1 MFNIKK
7 LNLHSKYPSIRF
19 KKNNKM
25 KPLFLLLTYSFL
37 VSSTISAQRSG
48 VPIGSNSNSSENG
61 VSIRLIKRFQH
72 YNANT
77 KNPDDV
83 FDNAINS
90 PKSVN
95 ILNSKNKF
103 YVNSLE
109 GEATAV
115 YDMISYKKIK
125 TIKHSFNERN
135 QYLFKGDENANFTYK
150 TKSNNLNYF
159 NGKPV
164 ESCFSHNGK
173 YLWITYYRK
182 SYDANAI
189 DPSAVCIID
198 TDADSIV
205 RVMTTASLPKM
216 IACAPDSKTIAIS
229 HWGDNTVSLID
240 IHSDNPQQFS
250 YIDNIVIDYKMNL
263 NFSAGV
269 KIDRDNNCGNCLR
282 GTEFTPD
289 NKYILVGKMGS
300 NGIAII
306 DIANRKY
313 LGTVTG
319 MKTNMRHLVI
329 KDGWLYLSSNKYGY
343 VQKTLLND
351 FVNYVASNSK
361 LGTYNKW
368 QSAFVGI
375 GARTISVDPSG
386 KYLFAA
392 INNESKVAI
401 VRTSDMKVIASCNAD
416 SYPVGMDMSEDGQI
430 LIVTAQGKTGGGGNS
445 VMVFKVDYGD

>member
-1 MFNIKK
+1 MKK
-7 LNLHSKYPSIRF
+7 LFFTL
-19 KKNNKM
+19 
-25 KPLFLLLTYSFL
+25 LFPTLTTLS
-37 VSSTISAQRSG
+37 VNAQRSG
-48 VPIGSNSNSSENG
+48 VPIGTSSNSAGSG
-61 VSIRLIKRFQH
+61 ISISLVKRFQH

-77 KNPDDV
+77 KNENDV
-83 FDNAINS
+83 FDVSINS

-109 GEATAV
+109 GEETVV
-115 YDMISYKKIK
+115 YDLTTFKKIK
-125 TIKHSFNERN
+125 IIKHSFNASN
-135 QYLFKGDENANFTYK
+135 QYLFKGDANASFIYK
-150 TKSNNLNYF
+150 TKTGNLNYF

-198 TDADSIV
+198 TDADTIV

-216 IACAPDSKTIAIS
+216 IACSPDSKTIAIS

-240 IHSDNPQQFS
+240 ISSGNPSSFS
-250 YIDNIVIDYKMNL
+250 YLDNIVIDYRMNL
-263 NFSAGV
+263 NFSSNT

-306 DIANRKY
+306 DIEKRKY

-319 MKTNMRHLVI
+319 MKTNMRHLII
-329 KDGWLYLSSNKYGY
+329 KDAWLYLSSNKYGY
-343 VQKTLLND
+343 VQKTLLSD
-351 FVNYVASNSK
+351 FVKYFSTASK
-361 LGTYNKW
+361 MGAYDKW
-368 QSAFVGI
+368 QNAFVGI
-375 GARTISVDPSG
+375 GARTISIDPSG

-392 INNESKVAI
+392 VNNESKVSI
-401 VRTSDMKVIASCNAD
+401 VRTSDMKVLASCNAD
-416 SYPVGMDMSEDGQI
+416 SYPVGMDMSEDGKT

-445 VMVFKVDYGD
+445 VMVFKVTYGE

>member
-1 MFNIKK
+1 MK
-7 LNLHSKYPSIRF
+7 NLF
-19 KKNNKM
+19 FTL
-25 KPLFLLLTYSFL
+25 LFPTLTTLS
-37 VSSTISAQRSG
+37 VNAQRSG
-48 VPIGSNSNSSENG
+48 VPIGTSSNSAGSG
-61 VSIRLIKRFQH
+61 ISISLVKRFQH

-77 KNPDDV
+77 KNENDV
-83 FDNAINS
+83 FDVSINS

-109 GEATAV
+109 GEETAV
-115 YDMISYKKIK
+115 YDLTTFKKIK
-125 TIKHSFNERN
+125 IIKHSFNASN
-135 QYLFKGDENANFTYK
+135 QYLFKGDANASFIYK
-150 TKSNNLNYF
+150 TKTGNLNYF

-198 TDADSIV
+198 TDTDAIV

-216 IACAPDSKTIAIS
+216 IACSPDSKTIAIS

-240 IHSDNPQQFS
+240 VSSGNPSSFS
-250 YIDNIVIDYKMNL
+250 YLDNIVIDYRMNL
-263 NFSAGV
+263 NFSSNT

-306 DIANRKY
+306 DIEKRKY

-319 MKTNMRHLVI
+319 MKTNMRHLII
-329 KDGWLYLSSNKYGY
+329 KDAWLYLSSNKYGY
-343 VQKTLLND
+343 VQKTLLSD
-351 FVNYVASNSK
+351 FVKYFSTASK
-361 LGTYNKW
+361 MGAYDKW
-368 QSAFVGI
+368 QNAFVGI
-375 GARTISVDPSG
+375 GARTISIDPSG

-392 INNESKVAI
+392 VNNESKVSI
-401 VRTSDMKVIASCNAD
+401 VRTSDMKVLASCNAD
-416 SYPVGMDMSEDGQI
+416 SYPVGMDMSEDGKT

-445 VMVFKVDYGD
+445 VMVFKVTYGE

>member
-1 MFNIKK
+1 MKK
-7 LNLHSKYPSIRF
+7 LFFTL
-19 KKNNKM
+19 
-25 KPLFLLLTYSFL
+25 LFPTLTTLS
-37 VSSTISAQRSG
+37 VNAQRSG
-48 VPIGSNSNSSENG
+48 VPIGTSSNSAGSG
-61 VSIRLIKRFQH
+61 ISISLVKRFQH

-77 KNPDDV
+77 KNENDV
-83 FDNAINS
+83 FDVSINS

-109 GEATAV
+109 GEETAV
-115 YDMISYKKIK
+115 YDLTTFKKIK
-125 TIKHSFNERN
+125 IIKHSFNASN
-135 QYLFKGDENANFTYK
+135 QYLFKGDANASFIYK
-150 TKSNNLNYF
+150 TKTGNLNYF

-198 TDADSIV
+198 TDTDAIV

-216 IACAPDSKTIAIS
+216 IACSPDSKTIAIS

-240 IHSDNPQQFS
+240 VSSGNPSSFS
-250 YIDNIVIDYKMNL
+250 YLDNIVIDYRMNL
-263 NFSAGV
+263 NFSSNT

-306 DIANRKY
+306 DIEKRKY

-319 MKTNMRHLVI
+319 MKTNMRHLII
-329 KDGWLYLSSNKYGY
+329 KDAWLYLSSNKYGY
-343 VQKTLLND
+343 VQKTLLSD
-351 FVNYVASNSK
+351 FVKYFSTASK
-361 LGTYNKW
+361 MGAYDKW
-368 QSAFVGI
+368 QNAFVGI
-375 GARTISVDPSG
+375 GARTISIDPSG

-392 INNESKVAI
+392 VNNESKVSI
-401 VRTSDMKVIASCNAD
+401 VRTSDMKVLASCNAD
-416 SYPVGMDMSEDGQI
+416 SYPVGMDMSEDGKI
-430 LIVTAQGKTGGGGNS
+430 LIVTAQGKTSGGGNS
-445 VMVFKVDYGD
+445 VMVFKVNYGK

>member
-1 MFNIKK
+1 MK
-7 LNLHSKYPSIRF
+7 NLF
-19 KKNNKM
+19 FTL
-25 KPLFLLLTYSFL
+25 LFPTLTTLS
-37 VSSTISAQRSG
+37 VNAQRSG
-48 VPIGSNSNSSENG
+48 VPIGTSSNSAGSG
-61 VSIRLIKRFQH
+61 ISISLVKRFQH

-77 KNPDDV
+77 KNENDV
-83 FDNAINS
+83 FDVSINS

-109 GEATAV
+109 GEETAV
-115 YDMISYKKIK
+115 YDLTTFKKIK
-125 TIKHSFNERN
+125 IIKHSFNASN
-135 QYLFKGDENANFTYK
+135 QYLFKGDANASFIYK
-150 TKSNNLNYF
+150 TKTGNLNYF

-198 TDADSIV
+198 TDTDAIV

-216 IACAPDSKTIAIS
+216 IACSPDSKTIAIS

-240 IHSDNPQQFS
+240 ISSGNPSSFS
-250 YIDNIVIDYKMNL
+250 YLDNIVIDYRMNL
-263 NFSAGV
+263 NFSSNT

-306 DIANRKY
+306 DIEKRKY

-319 MKTNMRHLVI
+319 MKTNMRHLII
-329 KDGWLYLSSNKYGY
+329 KDAWLYLSSNKYGY
-343 VQKTLLND
+343 VQKTLLSD
-351 FVNYVASNSK
+351 FVKYFSTASK
-361 LGTYNKW
+361 MGAYDKW
-368 QSAFVGI
+368 QNAFVGI
-375 GARTISVDPSG
+375 GARTISIDPSG

-392 INNESKVAI
+392 VNNESKVSI
-401 VRTSDMKVIASCNAD
+401 VRTSDMKVLASCNAD
-416 SYPVGMDMSEDGQI
+416 SYPVGMDMSEDGKT

-445 VMVFKVDYGD
+445 VMVFKVTYGE

>member
-1 MFNIKK
+1 MKK
-7 LNLHSKYPSIRF
+7 LFFTL
-19 KKNNKM
+19 
-25 KPLFLLLTYSFL
+25 LFPTLTTLS
-37 VSSTISAQRSG
+37 VNAQRSG
-48 VPIGSNSNSSENG
+48 VPIGTSSNSAGSG
-61 VSIRLIKRFQH
+61 ISISLVKRFQH

-77 KNPDDV
+77 KNENDV
-83 FDNAINS
+83 FDVSINS

-109 GEATAV
+109 GEETAV
-115 YDMISYKKIK
+115 YDLTTFKKIK
-125 TIKHSFNERN
+125 IIKHSFNASN
-135 QYLFKGDENANFTYK
+135 QYLFKGDANASFIYK
-150 TKSNNLNYF
+150 TKTGNLNYF

-164 ESCFSHNGK
+164 ESCLSHNGK

-198 TDADSIV
+198 TDADTIV

-216 IACAPDSKTIAIS
+216 IACSPDSKTIAIS

-240 IHSDNPQQFS
+240 ISSGNPSSFS
-250 YIDNIVIDYKMNL
+250 YLDNIVIDYRMNL
-263 NFSAGV
+263 NFSSNT

-306 DIANRKY
+306 DIEKRKY

-319 MKTNMRHLVI
+319 MKTNMRHLII
-329 KDGWLYLSSNKYGY
+329 KDAWLYLSSNKYGY
-343 VQKTLLND
+343 VQKTLLSD
-351 FVNYVASNSK
+351 FVKYFSTASK
-361 LGTYNKW
+361 MGAYDKW
-368 QSAFVGI
+368 QNAFVGI
-375 GARTISVDPSG
+375 GARTISIDPSG

-392 INNESKVAI
+392 VNNESKVSI
-401 VRTSDMKVIASCNAD
+401 VRTSDMKVLASCNAD
-416 SYPVGMDMSEDGQI
+416 SYPVGMDISEDGKT

-445 VMVFKVDYGD
+445 VMVFKVTYGE

>member
-1 MFNIKK
+1 MK
-7 LNLHSKYPSIRF
+7 NLF
-19 KKNNKM
+19 FTL
-25 KPLFLLLTYSFL
+25 LFPTLTTLS
-37 VSSTISAQRSG
+37 VNAQRSG
-48 VPIGSNSNSSENG
+48 VPLGTSSNSAGSG
-61 VSIRLIKRFQH
+61 ISISLVKRFQH

-77 KNPDDV
+77 KNENDV
-83 FDNAINS
+83 FDVSINS

-109 GEATAV
+109 GEETAV
-115 YDMISYKKIK
+115 YDLTTFKKIK
-125 TIKHSFNERN
+125 IIKHSFNASN
-135 QYLFKGDENANFTYK
+135 QYLFKGDANAGFIYK
-150 TKSNNLNYF
+150 TKNGNLNYF

-198 TDADSIV
+198 TDADTIV

-216 IACAPDSKTIAIS
+216 IACSPDSKTIAIS

-240 IHSDNPQQFS
+240 VSSGNPSSFS
-250 YIDNIVIDYKMNL
+250 YLDNIVIDYRMNL
-263 NFSAGV
+263 NFSSNT

-289 NKYILVGKMGS
+289 NKYILVGKMGG

-306 DIANRKY
+306 DIAKRKY

-319 MKTNMRHLVI
+319 MKTNMRHLII
-329 KDGWLYLSSNKYGY
+329 KDAWLYLSSNKYGY
-343 VQKTLLND
+343 VQKTLLSD
-351 FVNYVASNSK
+351 FVKYFSTASK
-361 LGTYNKW
+361 MGAYDKW
-368 QSAFVGI
+368 QNAFVGI
-375 GARTISVDPSG
+375 GARTISIDPSG

-392 INNESKVAI
+392 VNNESKVSI
-401 VRTSDMKVIASCNAD
+401 VRTSDMKVLASCNAD
-416 SYPVGMDMSEDGQI
+416 SYPVGMDMSEDGKT

-445 VMVFKVDYGD
+445 VMVFKVKYEE

>member
-1 MFNIKK
+1 MKK
-7 LNLHSKYPSIRF
+7 LFFTL
-19 KKNNKM
+19 
-25 KPLFLLLTYSFL
+25 LFPTLTTLS
-37 VSSTISAQRSG
+37 VNAQRSG
-48 VPIGSNSNSSENG
+48 VPIGTSSNSAGSG
-61 VSIRLIKRFQH
+61 ISISLVKRFQH

-77 KNPDDV
+77 KNENDV
-83 FDNAINS
+83 FDVSINS

-109 GEATAV
+109 GEETAV
-115 YDMISYKKIK
+115 YDLTTFKKIK
-125 TIKHSFNERN
+125 VIKHSFNASN
-135 QYLFKGDENANFTYK
+135 QSLFKGDANASFIYK
-150 TKSNNLNYF
+150 TKTGNLNYF

-198 TDADSIV
+198 TDADTIV

-216 IACAPDSKTIAIS
+216 IACSPDSKTIAIS

-240 IHSDNPQQFS
+240 VSSGNPSSFS
-250 YIDNIVIDYKMNL
+250 YLDNIVIDYRMNL
-263 NFSAGV
+263 NFSSNT

-306 DIANRKY
+306 DIEKRKY

-319 MKTNMRHLVI
+319 MKTNMRHLII
-329 KDGWLYLSSNKYGY
+329 KDAWLYLSSNKYGY
-343 VQKTLLND
+343 VQKTLLSD
-351 FVNYVASNSK
+351 FVKYFSTASK
-361 LGTYNKW
+361 MGAYDKW
-368 QSAFVGI
+368 QNAFVGI
-375 GARTISVDPSG
+375 GARTISIDPSG

-392 INNESKVAI
+392 VNNESKVSI
-401 VRTSDMKVIASCNAD
+401 VRTSDMKVLASCNAD
-416 SYPVGMDMSEDGQI
+416 SYPVGMDMSEDGKT

-445 VMVFKVDYGD
+445 VMVFKVTYGE

>member
-1 MFNIKK
+1 MKK
-7 LNLHSKYPSIRF
+7 LFFTL
-19 KKNNKM
+19 
-25 KPLFLLLTYSFL
+25 LFPTLTTLS
-37 VSSTISAQRSG
+37 VNAQRSG
-48 VPIGSNSNSSENG
+48 IPIGTSSNSAGSG
-61 VSIRLIKRFQH
+61 ISISLVKRFQH

-77 KNPDDV
+77 KNENDV
-83 FDNAINS
+83 FDVSINS

-109 GEATAV
+109 GEETAV
-115 YDMISYKKIK
+115 YDLTTFKKIK
-125 TIKHSFNERN
+125 IIKHSFNASN
-135 QYLFKGDENANFTYK
+135 QYLFKGDANASFIYK
-150 TKSNNLNYF
+150 TKTGNLNYF

-198 TDADSIV
+198 TDADTIV

-216 IACAPDSKTIAIS
+216 IACSPDSKTIAIS

-240 IHSDNPQQFS
+240 ISSGNPSSFS
-250 YIDNIVIDYKMNL
+250 YLDNIVIDYRMNL
-263 NFSAGV
+263 NFSSNT

-306 DIANRKY
+306 DIEKRKY

-319 MKTNMRHLVI
+319 MKTNMRHLII
-329 KDGWLYLSSNKYGY
+329 KDAWLYLSSNKYGY
-343 VQKTLLND
+343 VQKTLLSD
-351 FVNYVASNSK
+351 FVKYFSTASK
-361 LGTYNKW
+361 MGAYDKW
-368 QSAFVGI
+368 QNAFVGI
-375 GARTISVDPSG
+375 GARTISIDPSG

-392 INNESKVAI
+392 VNNESKVSI
-401 VRTSDMKVIASCNAD
+401 VRTSDMKVLASCNAD
-416 SYPVGMDMSEDGQI
+416 SYPVGMDMSEDGKT

-445 VMVFKVDYGD
+445 VMVFKVTYGE

>member
-1 MFNIKK
+1 MK
-7 LNLHSKYPSIRF
+7 NLF
-19 KKNNKM
+19 FTL
-25 KPLFLLLTYSFL
+25 LFPTLTTLS
-37 VSSTISAQRSG
+37 VNAQRSG
-48 VPIGSNSNSSENG
+48 VPIGTSSNSAGSG
-61 VSIRLIKRFQH
+61 ISISLVKRFQH

-77 KNPDDV
+77 KNENDV
-83 FDNAINS
+83 FDVSINS

-109 GEATAV
+109 GEETAV
-115 YDMISYKKIK
+115 YDLTNFKKIK
-125 TIKHSFNERN
+125 IIKHSFNASN
-135 QYLFKGDENANFTYK
+135 QYLFKGDANAGFIYK
-150 TKSNNLNYF
+150 TKTGNLNYF

-198 TDADSIV
+198 TDADTIV

-216 IACAPDSKTIAIS
+216 IACSPDSKTIAIS

-240 IHSDNPQQFS
+240 VSSGNPSSFS
-250 YIDNIVIDYKMNL
+250 YLDNIVIDYRMNL
-263 NFSAGV
+263 NFSSNT

-289 NKYILVGKMGS
+289 NKYILVGKMGG

-306 DIANRKY
+306 DIAKRKY

-319 MKTNMRHLVI
+319 MKTNMRHLII
-329 KDGWLYLSSNKYGY
+329 KDAWLYLSSNKYGY
-343 VQKTLLND
+343 VQKTLLSD
-351 FVNYVASNSK
+351 FVKYFSTTSK
-361 LGTYNKW
+361 MGAYDKW
-368 QSAFVGI
+368 QNAFVGI
-375 GARTISVDPSG
+375 GARTISIDPSG

-392 INNESKVAI
+392 VNNESKVSI
-401 VRTSDMKVIASCNAD
+401 VRTSDMKVLASCNAD
-416 SYPVGMDMSEDGQI
+416 SYPVGMDMSEDGKT

-445 VMVFKVDYGD
+445 VMVFKVKYGE

>member
-1 MFNIKK
+1 MKK
-7 LNLHSKYPSIRF
+7 LF
-19 KKNNKM
+19 FT
-25 KPLFLLLTYSFL
+25 LFFTALSTLT
-37 VSSTISAQRSG
+37 IHAQRSG
-48 VPIGSNSNSSENG
+48 VPIGTSSNSAGSEI
-61 VSIRLIKRFQH
+61 SISLVKRFQH
-72 YNANT
+72 YNANS
-77 KNPDDV
+77 KNPDDI
-83 FDNAINS
+83 FDVSINS

-109 GEATAV
+109 GEATSV
-115 YDMISYKKIK
+115 YDLTTFKKIK
-125 TIKHSFNERN
+125 IIKHSFNTSN
-135 QYLFKGDENANFTYK
+135 QYLFQGNSNANFTYK
-150 TKSNNLNYF
+150 TKTSNLNYF

-182 SYDANAI
+182 SYDVNAI

-198 TDADSIV
+198 TDADTIV

-216 IACAPDSKTIAIS
+216 IACSPDSKTIAIS

-240 IHSDNPQQFS
+240 ISAGNPKSFS
-250 YIDNIVIDYKMNL
+250 HLDNIVVDYKMNL
-263 NFSAGV
+263 NFSSDT

-289 NKYILVGKMGS
+289 SKYILVGKMGG

-306 DIANRKY
+306 DIAKRKY

-343 VQKTLLND
+343 VQKTLLHD
-351 FVNYVASNSK
+351 FVNHFSTTSK
-361 LGTYNKW
+361 IGVYNKW
-368 QSAFVGI
+368 ENAFVGI
-375 GARTISVDPSG
+375 GARTISIDPSG

-392 INNESKVAI
+392 VNNESKVSI
-401 VRTSDMKVIASCNAD
+401 VRTSDMKVLASCNAD
-416 SYPVGMDMSEDGQI
+416 SYPVGMDMSEDGKT
-430 LIVTAQGKTGGGGNS
+430 LIVTAQGKSNGGGNS
-445 VMVFKVDYGD
+445 VMVFKVNYGR

>member
-1 MFNIKK
+1 MK
-7 LNLHSKYPSIRF
+7 NLF
-19 KKNNKM
+19 FTL
-25 KPLFLLLTYSFL
+25 LFPTLTTLS
-37 VSSTISAQRSG
+37 VNAQRSG
-48 VPIGSNSNSSENG
+48 VPIGTSSNSAGSG
-61 VSIRLIKRFQH
+61 ISISLVKRFQH

-77 KNPDDV
+77 KNENDV
-83 FDNAINS
+83 FDVSINS

-109 GEATAV
+109 GEETAV
-115 YDMISYKKIK
+115 YDLTTFKKIK
-125 TIKHSFNERN
+125 IIKHSFNASN
-135 QYLFKGDENANFTYK
+135 QYLFKGDANASFIYK
-150 TKSNNLNYF
+150 TKTGNLNYF

-198 TDADSIV
+198 TDADTIV

-216 IACAPDSKTIAIS
+216 IACSPDSKTIAIS

-240 IHSDNPQQFS
+240 ISSGNPSSFS
-250 YIDNIVIDYKMNL
+250 YLDNIVIDYRMNL
-263 NFSAGV
+263 NFSSNT

-306 DIANRKY
+306 DIEKRKY

-319 MKTNMRHLVI
+319 MKTNMRHLII
-329 KDGWLYLSSNKYGY
+329 KDAWLYLSSNKYGY
-343 VQKTLLND
+343 VQKTLLSD
-351 FVNYVASNSK
+351 FVKYFSTASK
-361 LGTYNKW
+361 MGAYDKW
-368 QSAFVGI
+368 QNAFVGI
-375 GARTISVDPSG
+375 GARTISIDPSG

-392 INNESKVAI
+392 VNNESKVSI
-401 VRTSDMKVIASCNAD
+401 VRTSDMKVLASCNAD
-416 SYPVGMDMSEDGQI
+416 SYPVGMDMSEDGKT

-445 VMVFKVDYGD
+445 VMVFKVTYGE

>member
-1 MFNIKK
+1 MK
-7 LNLHSKYPSIRF
+7 NLF
-19 KKNNKM
+19 FTL
-25 KPLFLLLTYSFL
+25 LFPTLTTLS
-37 VSSTISAQRSG
+37 VNAQRSG
-48 VPIGSNSNSSENG
+48 VPIGTSSNSAGSG
-61 VSIRLIKRFQH
+61 ISISLVKRFQH

-77 KNPDDV
+77 KNENDV
-83 FDNAINS
+83 FDVSINS

-109 GEATAV
+109 GEETAV
-115 YDMISYKKIK
+115 YDLTTFKKIK
-125 TIKHSFNERN
+125 IIKHSFNASN
-135 QYLFKGDENANFTYK
+135 QYLFKGDANASFIYK
-150 TKSNNLNYF
+150 TKTGNLNYF

-198 TDADSIV
+198 TDADTIV
-205 RVMTTASLPKM
+205 RLMTTASLPKM
-216 IACAPDSKTIAIS
+216 IACSPDSKTIAIS

-240 IHSDNPQQFS
+240 ISSGNPSSFS
-250 YIDNIVIDYKMNL
+250 YLDNIVIDYRMNL
-263 NFSAGV
+263 NFSSNT

-306 DIANRKY
+306 DIEKRKY

-319 MKTNMRHLVI
+319 MKTNMRHLII
-329 KDGWLYLSSNKYGY
+329 KDAWLYLSSNKYGY
-343 VQKTLLND
+343 VQKTLLSD
-351 FVNYVASNSK
+351 FVKYFSTASK
-361 LGTYNKW
+361 MGAYDKW
-368 QSAFVGI
+368 QNAFVGI
-375 GARTISVDPSG
+375 GARTISIDPSG

-392 INNESKVAI
+392 VNNESKVSI
-401 VRTSDMKVIASCNAD
+401 VRTSDMKVLASCNAD
-416 SYPVGMDMSEDGQI
+416 SYPVGMDMSEDGKT

-445 VMVFKVDYGD
+445 VMVFKVTYGE

>member
-1 MFNIKK
+1 MLPTLSVN
-7 LNLHSKYPSIRF
+7 
-19 KKNNKM
+19 
-25 KPLFLLLTYSFL
+25 
-37 VSSTISAQRSG
+37 AQRSG
-48 VPIGSNSNSSENG
+48 VPIGTSSNSAGSG
-61 VSIRLIKRFQH
+61 ISISLIKRFQH

-77 KNPDDV
+77 KNENDV
-83 FDNAINS
+83 FDVSINS

-109 GEATAV
+109 GEETAV
-115 YDMISYKKIK
+115 YDLTTFKKIK
-125 TIKHSFNERN
+125 IIKHSFNASN
-135 QYLFKGDENANFTYK
+135 QYLFKGDANAGFIYK
-150 TKSNNLNYF
+150 TKTSNLNYF

-198 TDADSIV
+198 TDADTIV

-216 IACAPDSKTIAIS
+216 IACSPDSKTIAIS

-240 IHSDNPQQFS
+240 VSSGNPQSFS
-250 YIDNIVIDYKMNL
+250 YLDNIVIDYKMNL
-263 NFSAGV
+263 NFSSNA

-289 NKYILVGKMGS
+289 NKYILVGKMGG

-306 DIANRKY
+306 DIEKRKY

-319 MKTNMRHLVI
+319 MKTNMRHLLI
-329 KDGWLYLSSNKYGY
+329 KDSMLYLSSNKYGY
-343 VQKTLLND
+343 VQKTLLYD
-351 FVNYVASNSK
+351 FVNYFSTTSK
-361 LGTYNKW
+361 MGAYNKW
-368 QSAFVGI
+368 QNAFVGI
-375 GARTISVDPSG
+375 GARTISIDPSG

-392 INNESKVAI
+392 VNNESKVSI
-401 VRTSDMKVIASCNAD
+401 VRTSDMKVLASCNAD
-416 SYPVGMDMSEDGQI
+416 SYPVGMDMSEDGKT

-445 VMVFKVDYGD
+445 VMVFKVKYGE

>member
-1 MFNIKK
+1 MLPTLSVN
-7 LNLHSKYPSIRF
+7 
-19 KKNNKM
+19 
-25 KPLFLLLTYSFL
+25 
-37 VSSTISAQRSG
+37 AQRSG
-48 VPIGSNSNSSENG
+48 VPIGTSSNSAGSG
-61 VSIRLIKRFQH
+61 ISISLIKRFQH

-77 KNPDDV
+77 KNENDV
-83 FDNAINS
+83 FDVSINS

-109 GEATAV
+109 GEETAV
-115 YDMISYKKIK
+115 YDLTTFKKIK
-125 TIKHSFNERN
+125 IIKHSFNASN
-135 QYLFKGDENANFTYK
+135 QYLFKGDANAGFIYK
-150 TKSNNLNYF
+150 TKTSNLNYF

-198 TDADSIV
+198 TDADTIV
-205 RVMTTASLPKM
+205 RVMTSASLPKM
-216 IACAPDSKTIAIS
+216 IACSPDSKTIAIS

-240 IHSDNPQQFS
+240 ISSGNPKSFS

-263 NFSAGV
+263 NFSSNT
-269 KIDRDNNCGNCLR
+269 KIDRDKNCGNCLR

-289 NKYILVGKMGS
+289 SKYILVGKMGGD
-300 NGIAII
+300 GIAII
-306 DIANRKY
+306 DIAKRKY

-319 MKTNMRHLVI
+319 MKTNMRHLII

-343 VQKTLLND
+343 VQKTLLYN
-351 FVNYVASNSK
+351 FVNYFSTTSK
-361 LGTYNKW
+361 LGAYNKW
-368 QSAFVGI
+368 DNAFVGI
-375 GARTISVDPSG
+375 GARTISIDPSG

-392 INNESKVAI
+392 VNNESKVSI
-401 VRTSDMKVIASCNAD
+401 VRTSDMKVLASCNAD
-416 SYPVGMDMSEDGQI
+416 SYPVGMDMSEDGKT
-430 LIVTAQGKTGGGGNS
+430 LIVTAQGKSSGGGNS
-445 VMVFKVDYGD
+445 VMVFKVNYGK

>member
-1 MFNIKK
+1 MK
-7 LNLHSKYPSIRF
+7 NLF
-19 KKNNKM
+19 FTL
-25 KPLFLLLTYSFL
+25 LFPTLTTLS
-37 VSSTISAQRSG
+37 VNAQRSG
-48 VPIGSNSNSSENG
+48 VPIGTSSNSAGSG
-61 VSIRLIKRFQH
+61 ISISLVKRFQH

-77 KNPDDV
+77 KNENDV
-83 FDNAINS
+83 FDVSINS

-109 GEATAV
+109 GEETAV
-115 YDMISYKKIK
+115 YDLTTFKKIK
-125 TIKHSFNERN
+125 IIKHSFNASN
-135 QYLFKGDENANFTYK
+135 QYLFKGDANASFIYK
-150 TKSNNLNYF
+150 TKTGNLNYF

-198 TDADSIV
+198 TDADTIV

-216 IACAPDSKTIAIS
+216 IACSPDSKTIAIS

-240 IHSDNPQQFS
+240 ISSGNPSSFS
-250 YIDNIVIDYKMNL
+250 YLDNIVIDYRMNL
-263 NFSAGV
+263 NFSSNT

-306 DIANRKY
+306 DIEKRKY

-319 MKTNMRHLVI
+319 MKTNMRHLII
-329 KDGWLYLSSNKYGY
+329 KDAWLYLSSNKYGY
-343 VQKTLLND
+343 VQKTLLSD
-351 FVNYVASNSK
+351 FVKYFSTASK
-361 LGTYNKW
+361 MGAYDKW
-368 QSAFVGI
+368 QNAFVGI
-375 GARTISVDPSG
+375 GARTISIDPSG

-392 INNESKVAI
+392 VNNESKVSI
-401 VRTSDMKVIASCNAD
+401 VRTSDMKVLASCNAD
-416 SYPVGMDMSEDGQI
+416 SYPVGMDMSEDGKI
-430 LIVTAQGKTGGGGNS
+430 LIVTAQGKTSGGGNS
-445 VMVFKVDYGD
+445 VMVFKVNYGK

>member
-1 MFNIKK
+1 MK
-7 LNLHSKYPSIRF
+7 NLF
-19 KKNNKM
+19 FTL
-25 KPLFLLLTYSFL
+25 LFPTLTTLS
-37 VSSTISAQRSG
+37 VNAQRSG
-48 VPIGSNSNSSENG
+48 VPIGTSSNSAGSG
-61 VSIRLIKRFQH
+61 ISISLVKRFQH

-77 KNPDDV
+77 KNENDV
-83 FDNAINS
+83 FDVSINS

-109 GEATAV
+109 GEETAV
-115 YDMISYKKIK
+115 YDLTTFKKIK
-125 TIKHSFNERN
+125 IIKHSFNASN
-135 QYLFKGDENANFTYK
+135 QYFFKGDANASFIYK
-150 TKSNNLNYF
+150 TKTGNLNYF

-198 TDADSIV
+198 TDADTIV

-216 IACAPDSKTIAIS
+216 IACSPDSKTIAIS

-240 IHSDNPQQFS
+240 ISSGNPSSFS
-250 YIDNIVIDYKMNL
+250 YLDNIVIDYRMNL
-263 NFSAGV
+263 NFSSNT

-306 DIANRKY
+306 DIEKRKY

-319 MKTNMRHLVI
+319 MKTNMRHLII
-329 KDGWLYLSSNKYGY
+329 KDAWLYLSSNKYGY
-343 VQKTLLND
+343 VQKTLLSD
-351 FVNYVASNSK
+351 FVKYFSTASK
-361 LGTYNKW
+361 MGAYDKW
-368 QSAFVGI
+368 QNAFVGI
-375 GARTISVDPSG
+375 GARTISIDPSG

-392 INNESKVAI
+392 VNNESKVSI
-401 VRTSDMKVIASCNAD
+401 VRTSDMKVLASCNAD
-416 SYPVGMDMSEDGQI
+416 SYPVGMDMSEDGKT

-445 VMVFKVDYGD
+445 VMVFKVTYGE

>member
-1 MFNIKK
+1 MK
-7 LNLHSKYPSIRF
+7 NLF
-19 KKNNKM
+19 FTL
-25 KPLFLLLTYSFL
+25 LFPTLTTLS
-37 VSSTISAQRSG
+37 VNAQRSG
-48 VPIGSNSNSSENG
+48 VPLGTSSNSAGSG
-61 VSIRLIKRFQH
+61 ISISLVKRFQH

-77 KNPDDV
+77 KNENDV
-83 FDNAINS
+83 FDVSINS

-109 GEATAV
+109 GEETAV
-115 YDMISYKKIK
+115 YDLTTFKKIK
-125 TIKHSFNERN
+125 IIKHSFNASN
-135 QYLFKGDENANFTYK
+135 QYLFKGDANAGFIYK
-150 TKSNNLNYF
+150 TKTGNLNYF

-205 RVMTTASLPKM
+205 SVMTTASLPKM
-216 IACAPDSKTIAIS
+216 IACSPDSKTIAIS

-240 IHSDNPQQFS
+240 ISSGNPQTFT
-250 YIDNIVIDYKMNL
+250 YLDNIVIDYKMNL
-263 NFSAGV
+263 NFSADT

-289 NKYILVGKMGS
+289 NKYILVGKMGG

-306 DIANRKY
+306 DIAKRKY

-329 KDGWLYLSSNKYGY
+329 KDEWLYLSSNKYGY

-351 FVNYVASNSK
+351 FVNYFSNASK
-361 LGTYNKW
+361 IGTYNKW

-375 GARTISVDPSG
+375 GARTISIDPSG

-392 INNESKVAI
+392 VNNESKVAI
-401 VRTSDMKVIASCNAD
+401 VRTSDMKVLASCNAD
-416 SYPVGMDMSEDGQI
+416 SYPVGMDISEDGKT

-445 VMVFKVDYGD
+445 VMVFKVNYGE

>member
-1 MFNIKK
+1 MKK
-7 LNLHSKYPSIRF
+7 LFFI
-19 KKNNKM
+19 
-25 KPLFLLLTYSFL
+25 LLLPTLS
-37 VSSTISAQRSG
+37 VNAQRSG
-48 VPIGSNSNSSENG
+48 VPIGTSSNSAGSG
-61 VSIRLIKRFQH
+61 ISISLIKRFQH

-77 KNPDDV
+77 KNENDV
-83 FDNAINS
+83 FDVSINS

-109 GEATAV
+109 GEETAV
-115 YDMISYKKIK
+115 YDLTTFKKIK
-125 TIKHSFNERN
+125 IIKHSFNASN
-135 QYLFKGDENANFTYK
+135 QYLFKGDANAGFIYK
-150 TKSNNLNYF
+150 TKTSNLNYF

-198 TDADSIV
+198 TDADTIV

-216 IACAPDSKTIAIS
+216 IACSPDSKTIAIS

-240 IHSDNPQQFS
+240 VSSGNPQSFS
-250 YIDNIVIDYKMNL
+250 YLDNIVIDYKMNL
-263 NFSAGV
+263 NFSSNA

-289 NKYILVGKMGS
+289 NKYILVGKMGG

-306 DIANRKY
+306 DIAKRKY

-319 MKTNMRHLVI
+319 MKTNMRHLLI
-329 KDGWLYLSSNKYGY
+329 KDSMLYLSSNKYGY
-343 VQKTLLND
+343 VQKTLLYD
-351 FVNYVASNSK
+351 FVNYFSTTSK
-361 LGTYNKW
+361 MGAYNKW
-368 QSAFVGI
+368 QNAFVGI
-375 GARTISVDPSG
+375 GARTISIDPSG

-392 INNESKVAI
+392 VNNESKVSI
-401 VRTSDMKVIASCNAD
+401 VRTSDMKVLASCNAD
-416 SYPVGMDMSEDGQI
+416 SYPVGMDMSEDGKT

-445 VMVFKVDYGD
+445 VMVFKVKYGE

>member
-1 MFNIKK
+1 MKK
-7 LNLHSKYPSIRF
+7 LFFI
-19 KKNNKM
+19 
-25 KPLFLLLTYSFL
+25 LLLPTLS
-37 VSSTISAQRSG
+37 VNAQRSG
-48 VPIGSNSNSSENG
+48 VPIGTSSNSAGSG
-61 VSIRLIKRFQH
+61 ISISLIKRFQH

-77 KNPDDV
+77 KNENDV
-83 FDNAINS
+83 FDVSINS

-109 GEATAV
+109 GEETAV
-115 YDMISYKKIK
+115 YDLTTFKKIK
-125 TIKHSFNERN
+125 IIKHSFNASN
-135 QYLFKGDENANFTYK
+135 QYLFKGDANAGFIYK
-150 TKSNNLNYF
+150 TKTSNLNYF

-198 TDADSIV
+198 TDADTIV

-216 IACAPDSKTIAIS
+216 IACSPDSKTIAIS

-240 IHSDNPQQFS
+240 ISSGNPSSFS
-250 YIDNIVIDYKMNL
+250 YLDNIVIDYRMNL
-263 NFSAGV
+263 NFSSNT

-289 NKYILVGKMGS
+289 NKYILVGKMGG

-306 DIANRKY
+306 DIEKRKF

-319 MKTNMRHLVI
+319 MKTNMRHLLI
-329 KDGWLYLSSNKYGY
+329 KDSMLYLSSNKYGY
-343 VQKTLLND
+343 VQKTLLYD
-351 FVNYVASNSK
+351 FVNYFSTTSK
-361 LGTYNKW
+361 MGAYNKW
-368 QSAFVGI
+368 QNAFVGI
-375 GARTISVDPSG
+375 GARTISIDPSG

-392 INNESKVAI
+392 VNNESKVSI
-401 VRTSDMKVIASCNAD
+401 VRTSDMKVLASCNAD
-416 SYPVGMDMSEDGQI
+416 SYPVGMDMSEDGKT

-445 VMVFKVDYGD
+445 VMVFKVKYGE

>member
-1 MFNIKK
+1 MK
-7 LNLHSKYPSIRF
+7 NLF
-19 KKNNKM
+19 FTL
-25 KPLFLLLTYSFL
+25 LFPTLTTLS
-37 VSSTISAQRSG
+37 VIAQRSG
-48 VPIGSNSNSSENG
+48 VPIGTSSNSAGSG
-61 VSIRLIKRFQH
+61 ISISLVKRFQH

-77 KNPDDV
+77 KNENDV
-83 FDNAINS
+83 FDVSINS

-109 GEATAV
+109 GEETAV
-115 YDMISYKKIK
+115 YDLTTFKKIK
-125 TIKHSFNERN
+125 IIKHSFNASN
-135 QYLFKGDENANFTYK
+135 QYLFKGDANASFIYK
-150 TKSNNLNYF
+150 TKTGNLNYF

-198 TDADSIV
+198 TDADTIV

-216 IACAPDSKTIAIS
+216 IACSPDSKTIAIS

-240 IHSDNPQQFS
+240 ISSGNPSSFS
-250 YIDNIVIDYKMNL
+250 YLDNIVIDYRMNL
-263 NFSAGV
+263 NFSSNT

-306 DIANRKY
+306 DIEKRKY

-319 MKTNMRHLVI
+319 MKTNMRHLII
-329 KDGWLYLSSNKYGY
+329 KDAWLYLSSNKYGY
-343 VQKTLLND
+343 VQKTLLSD
-351 FVNYVASNSK
+351 FVKYFSTASK
-361 LGTYNKW
+361 MGAYDKW
-368 QSAFVGI
+368 QNAFVGI
-375 GARTISVDPSG
+375 GARTISIDPSG

-392 INNESKVAI
+392 VNNESKVSI
-401 VRTSDMKVIASCNAD
+401 VRTSDMKVLASCNAD
-416 SYPVGMDMSEDGQI
+416 SYPVGMDMSEDGKT

-445 VMVFKVDYGD
+445 VMVFKVTYGE

>member
-1 MFNIKK
+1 MKK
-7 LNLHSKYPSIRF
+7 LFFTLLFSALTNLTV
-19 KKNNKM
+19 N
-25 KPLFLLLTYSFL
+25 
-37 VSSTISAQRSG
+37 AQRSG
-48 VPIGSNSNSSENG
+48 VPIGTSSNSVSSG
-61 VSIRLIKRFQH
+61 ISISLVKRFQR

-77 KNPDDV
+77 KNENDV
-83 FDNAINS
+83 FDVSINS

-95 ILNSKNKF
+95 ILNSKKKF
-103 YVNSLE
+103 YVNFLE
-109 GEATAV
+109 GEETAV
-115 YDMISYKKIK
+115 YDLNTFKKIK
-125 TIKHSFNERN
+125 IIKHSFNASN
-135 QYLFKGDENANFTYK
+135 QYLFKGDANAGFIYK
-150 TKSNNLNYF
+150 TKTGNLNYF

-189 DPSAVCIID
+189 EPSAVCIID
-198 TDADSIV
+198 TDSDKIV

-216 IACAPDSKTIAIS
+216 IACSPDSKTIAIS

-240 IHSDNPQQFS
+240 ISSNNPSFFS

-263 NFSAGV
+263 NFSSNT

-289 NKYILVGKMGS
+289 NKYVLVGKMGG

-306 DIANRKY
+306 DIEKRKY
-313 LGTVTG
+313 LRTVTG
-319 MKTNMRHLVI
+319 MKTNMRHLMI
-329 KDGWLYLSSNKYGY
+329 KDSMLYLSSNKYGY

-351 FVNYVASNSK
+351 FVKYFSTTSK
-361 LGTYNKW
+361 MGAYNKW
-368 QSAFVGI
+368 ENAFVGI
-375 GARTISVDPSG
+375 GARTISIDPTG

-392 INNESKVAI
+392 VNNESKVSI
-401 VRTSDMKVIASCNAD
+401 VRTSDMKVLASCNAD
-416 SYPVGMDMSEDGQI
+416 SYPVGMDISEDGKT

-445 VMVFKVDYGD
+445 VMIFKVKYGQ

>member
-1 MFNIKK
+1 MK
-7 LNLHSKYPSIRF
+7 NLF
-19 KKNNKM
+19 FTL
-25 KPLFLLLTYSFL
+25 LFPTLTTLS
-37 VSSTISAQRSG
+37 VNAQRSG
-48 VPIGSNSNSSENG
+48 VPIGTSSNSAGSG
-61 VSIRLIKRFQH
+61 ISISLVKRFQH

-77 KNPDDV
+77 KNENDV
-83 FDNAINS
+83 FDVSINS

-109 GEATAV
+109 GEETAV
-115 YDMISYKKIK
+115 YDLTTFKKIK
-125 TIKHSFNERN
+125 IIKHSFNASN
-135 QYLFKGDENANFTYK
+135 QYLFKGDANAGFIYK
-150 TKSNNLNYF
+150 TKTGNLNYF

-198 TDADSIV
+198 TDADTIV

-216 IACAPDSKTIAIS
+216 IACSPDSKTIAIS

-240 IHSDNPQQFS
+240 ISSGNPSSFS
-250 YIDNIVIDYKMNL
+250 YLDNIVIDYRMNL
-263 NFSAGV
+263 NFSSNT

-306 DIANRKY
+306 DIEKRKY

-319 MKTNMRHLVI
+319 MKTNMRHLII
-329 KDGWLYLSSNKYGY
+329 KDAWLYLSSNKYGY
-343 VQKTLLND
+343 VQKTLLSD
-351 FVNYVASNSK
+351 FVKYFSTASK
-361 LGTYNKW
+361 MGAYDKW
-368 QSAFVGI
+368 QNAFVGI
-375 GARTISVDPSG
+375 GARTISIDPSG

-392 INNESKVAI
+392 VNNESKVSI
-401 VRTSDMKVIASCNAD
+401 VRTSDMKVLASCNAD
-416 SYPVGMDMSEDGQI
+416 SYPVGMDMSEDGKT

-445 VMVFKVDYGD
+445 VMVFKVTYGE

>member
-1 MFNIKK
+1 MLPTLSVN
-7 LNLHSKYPSIRF
+7 
-19 KKNNKM
+19 
-25 KPLFLLLTYSFL
+25 
-37 VSSTISAQRSG
+37 AQRSG
-48 VPIGSNSNSSENG
+48 VPIGTSSNSAGSG
-61 VSIRLIKRFQH
+61 ISISLIKRFQH

-77 KNPDDV
+77 KNENDV
-83 FDNAINS
+83 FDVSINS

-109 GEATAV
+109 GEETAV
-115 YDMISYKKIK
+115 YDLTTFKKIK
-125 TIKHSFNERN
+125 IIKHSFNASN
-135 QYLFKGDENANFTYK
+135 QYLFKGDANAGFIYK
-150 TKSNNLNYF
+150 TKTSNLNYF

-198 TDADSIV
+198 TDADTIV

-216 IACAPDSKTIAIS
+216 IACSPDSKTIAIS

-240 IHSDNPQQFS
+240 VSSGNPQSFS
-250 YIDNIVIDYKMNL
+250 YLDNIVIDYKMNL
-263 NFSAGV
+263 NFSSNA

-289 NKYILVGKMGS
+289 TKYILVGKMGG

-306 DIANRKY
+306 DIEKRKY

-319 MKTNMRHLVI
+319 MKTNMRHLLI
-329 KDGWLYLSSNKYGY
+329 KDSMLYLSSNKYGY
-343 VQKTLLND
+343 VQKTLLYD
-351 FVNYVASNSK
+351 FVNYFSTTSK
-361 LGTYNKW
+361 MGAYNKW
-368 QSAFVGI
+368 QNAFVGI
-375 GARTISVDPSG
+375 GARTISIDPSG

-392 INNESKVAI
+392 VNNESKVSI
-401 VRTSDMKVIASCNAD
+401 VRTSDMKVLASCNAD
-416 SYPVGMDMSEDGQI
+416 SYPVGMDMSEDGKT

-445 VMVFKVDYGD
+445 VMVFKVKYGE

>member
-1 MFNIKK
+1 MK
-7 LNLHSKYPSIRF
+7 NLF
-19 KKNNKM
+19 FTL
-25 KPLFLLLTYSFL
+25 LFPTLTTLS
-37 VSSTISAQRSG
+37 VNAQRSG
-48 VPIGSNSNSSENG
+48 VPIGTSSNSAGSG
-61 VSIRLIKRFQH
+61 ISISLIKRFQH

-77 KNPDDV
+77 KNENDV
-83 FDNAINS
+83 FDVSINS

-109 GEATAV
+109 GEETAV
-115 YDMISYKKIK
+115 YDLTTFKKIK
-125 TIKHSFNERN
+125 IIKHSFNASN
-135 QYLFKGDENANFTYK
+135 QYLFKGDANAGFIYK
-150 TKSNNLNYF
+150 TKTSNLNYF

-198 TDADSIV
+198 TDADTIV

-216 IACAPDSKTIAIS
+216 IACSPDSKTIAIS

-240 IHSDNPQQFS
+240 VSSGNPQSFS
-250 YIDNIVIDYKMNL
+250 YLDNIVIDYKMNL
-263 NFSAGV
+263 NFSSNA

-289 NKYILVGKMGS
+289 NKYILVGKMGG

-306 DIANRKY
+306 DIEKRKY

-319 MKTNMRHLVI
+319 MKTNMRHLLI
-329 KDGWLYLSSNKYGY
+329 KDSMLYLSSNKYGY
-343 VQKTLLND
+343 VQKTLLYD
-351 FVNYVASNSK
+351 FVNYFSTTSK
-361 LGTYNKW
+361 MGAYNKW
-368 QSAFVGI
+368 QNAFVGI
-375 GARTISVDPSG
+375 GARTISIDPSG

-392 INNESKVAI
+392 VNNESKVSI
-401 VRTSDMKVIASCNAD
+401 VRTSDMKVLASCNAD
-416 SYPVGMDMSEDGQI
+416 SYPVGMDMSEDGKT

-445 VMVFKVDYGD
+445 VMVFKVNYGE

>member
-1 MFNIKK
+1 MLPTLSVN
-7 LNLHSKYPSIRF
+7 
-19 KKNNKM
+19 
-25 KPLFLLLTYSFL
+25 
-37 VSSTISAQRSG
+37 AQRSG
-48 VPIGSNSNSSENG
+48 VPIGTSSNSAGSG
-61 VSIRLIKRFQH
+61 ISISLIKRFQH

-77 KNPDDV
+77 KNENDV
-83 FDNAINS
+83 FDVSINS

-109 GEATAV
+109 GEETAV
-115 YDMISYKKIK
+115 YDLTTFKKIK
-125 TIKHSFNERN
+125 IIKHSFNASN
-135 QYLFKGDENANFTYK
+135 QYLFKGDANAGFIYK
-150 TKSNNLNYF
+150 TKTSNLNYF

-198 TDADSIV
+198 TDADTIV

-216 IACAPDSKTIAIS
+216 IACSPDSKTIAIS

-240 IHSDNPQQFS
+240 VSSGNPQSFS
-250 YIDNIVIDYKMNL
+250 YLDNIVIDYKMNL
-263 NFSAGV
+263 NFSSNA

-289 NKYILVGKMGS
+289 NKYILVGKMGG

-306 DIANRKY
+306 DIAKRKY

-319 MKTNMRHLVI
+319 MKTNMRHLLI
-329 KDGWLYLSSNKYGY
+329 KDSMLYLSSNKYGY
-343 VQKTLLND
+343 VQKTLLYD
-351 FVNYVASNSK
+351 FVNYFSTTSK
-361 LGTYNKW
+361 MGAYNKW
-368 QSAFVGI
+368 QNAFVGI
-375 GARTISVDPSG
+375 GARTISIDPSG

-392 INNESKVAI
+392 VNNESKVSI
-401 VRTSDMKVIASCNAD
+401 VRTSDMKVLASCNAD
-416 SYPVGMDMSEDGQI
+416 SYPVGMDMSEDGKT

-445 VMVFKVDYGD
+445 VMVFKVKYGE

>member
-1 MFNIKK
+1 MKK
-7 LNLHSKYPSIRF
+7 LFFI
-19 KKNNKM
+19 
-25 KPLFLLLTYSFL
+25 LLLPTLS
-37 VSSTISAQRSG
+37 VNAQRSG
-48 VPIGSNSNSSENG
+48 VPIGTSSNSAGSG
-61 VSIRLIKRFQH
+61 ISISLIKRFQH

-77 KNPDDV
+77 KNENDV
-83 FDNAINS
+83 FDVSINS

-109 GEATAV
+109 GEETAV
-115 YDMISYKKIK
+115 YDLTTFKKIK
-125 TIKHSFNERN
+125 IIKHSFNASN
-135 QYLFKGDENANFTYK
+135 QYLFKGDANAGFIYK
-150 TKSNNLNYF
+150 TKTSNLNYF

-198 TDADSIV
+198 TDADTIV

-216 IACAPDSKTIAIS
+216 IACSPDSKTIAIS

-240 IHSDNPQQFS
+240 VSSGNPQSFS
-250 YIDNIVIDYKMNL
+250 YLDNIVIDYKMNL
-263 NFSAGV
+263 NFSSNA

-289 NKYILVGKMGS
+289 NKYILVGKMGG

-306 DIANRKY
+306 DIEKRKY

-329 KDGWLYLSSNKYGY
+329 KDSMLYLSSNKYGY
-343 VQKTLLND
+343 VQKTLLYD
-351 FVNYVASNSK
+351 FVNYFSTTSK
-361 LGTYNKW
+361 MGAYNKW
-368 QSAFVGI
+368 QNAFVGI
-375 GARTISVDPSG
+375 GARTISIDPSG

-392 INNESKVAI
+392 VNNESKVSI
-401 VRTSDMKVIASCNAD
+401 VRTSDMKVLASCNAD
-416 SYPVGMDMSEDGQI
+416 SYPVGMDMSEDGKT

-445 VMVFKVDYGD
+445 VMVFKVKYGE

>member
-1 MFNIKK
+1 MK
-7 LNLHSKYPSIRF
+7 NLF
-19 KKNNKM
+19 FTL
-25 KPLFLLLTYSFL
+25 LFPTLTTLS
-37 VSSTISAQRSG
+37 VNAQRSG
-48 VPIGSNSNSSENG
+48 VPIGTSSNSAGSG
-61 VSIRLIKRFQH
+61 ISISLVKRFQH

-77 KNPDDV
+77 KNENDV
-83 FDNAINS
+83 FDVSINS

-109 GEATAV
+109 GEETAV
-115 YDMISYKKIK
+115 YDLTTFKKIK
-125 TIKHSFNERN
+125 IIKHSFNASN
-135 QYLFKGDENANFTYK
+135 QSLFKGDANAGFIYK
-150 TKSNNLNYF
+150 TKTGNLNYF

-198 TDADSIV
+198 TDADTIV

-216 IACAPDSKTIAIS
+216 IACSPDSKTIAIS

-240 IHSDNPQQFS
+240 ISSGNPSSFS
-250 YIDNIVIDYKMNL
+250 YLDNIVIDYRMNL
-263 NFSAGV
+263 NFSSNT

-289 NKYILVGKMGS
+289 NKYILVGKMGG

-306 DIANRKY
+306 DIEKRKY

-319 MKTNMRHLVI
+319 MKTNMRHLLI
-329 KDGWLYLSSNKYGY
+329 KDSMLYLSSNKYGY
-343 VQKTLLND
+343 VQKTLLYD
-351 FVNYVASNSK
+351 FVNYFSTTSK
-361 LGTYNKW
+361 MGAYNKW
-368 QSAFVGI
+368 QNAFVGI
-375 GARTISVDPSG
+375 GARTISIDPSG

-392 INNESKVAI
+392 VNNESKVSI
-401 VRTSDMKVIASCNAD
+401 VRTSDMKVLASCNAD
-416 SYPVGMDMSEDGQI
+416 SYPVGMDMSEDGKT

-445 VMVFKVDYGD
+445 VMVFKVKYGE

>member
-1 MFNIKK
+1 MK
-7 LNLHSKYPSIRF
+7 NLF
-19 KKNNKM
+19 FTL
-25 KPLFLLLTYSFL
+25 LFPTL
-37 VSSTISAQRSG
+37 STLSVNAQRSG
-48 VPIGSNSNSSENG
+48 VPIGTSSNSAGSG
-61 VSIRLIKRFQH
+61 ISISLVKRFQH

-77 KNPDDV
+77 KNENDV
-83 FDNAINS
+83 FDVSINS

-109 GEATAV
+109 GEETAV
-115 YDMISYKKIK
+115 YDLTTFKKIK
-125 TIKHSFNERN
+125 IIKHSFNASN
-135 QYLFKGDENANFTYK
+135 QYLFKGDANASFIYK
-150 TKSNNLNYF
+150 TKTGNLNYF

-198 TDADSIV
+198 TDADTIV

-216 IACAPDSKTIAIS
+216 IACSPDSKTIAIS

-240 IHSDNPQQFS
+240 ISSGNPSSFS
-250 YIDNIVIDYKMNL
+250 YLDNIVIDYRMNL
-263 NFSAGV
+263 NFSSNT

-306 DIANRKY
+306 DIEKRKY

-319 MKTNMRHLVI
+319 MKTNMRHLII
-329 KDGWLYLSSNKYGY
+329 KDAWLYLSSNKYGY
-343 VQKTLLND
+343 VQKTLLSD
-351 FVNYVASNSK
+351 FVKYFSTASK
-361 LGTYNKW
+361 MGAYDKW
-368 QSAFVGI
+368 QNAFVGI
-375 GARTISVDPSG
+375 GARTISIDPSG

-392 INNESKVAI
+392 VNNESKVSI
-401 VRTSDMKVIASCNAD
+401 VRTSDMKVLASCNAD
-416 SYPVGMDMSEDGQI
+416 SYPVGMDMSEDGKT

-445 VMVFKVDYGD
+445 VMVFKVTYGE

>member
-1 MFNIKK
+1 MK
-7 LNLHSKYPSIRF
+7 NLF
-19 KKNNKM
+19 FTL
-25 KPLFLLLTYSFL
+25 LFPTLTTLS
-37 VSSTISAQRSG
+37 VNAQRSG
-48 VPIGSNSNSSENG
+48 VPIGTSSNSAGSG
-61 VSIRLIKRFQH
+61 ISISLVKRFQH

-77 KNPDDV
+77 KNENDLFDV
-83 FDNAINS
+83 SINS

-109 GEATAV
+109 GEETAV
-115 YDMISYKKIK
+115 YDLTTFKKIK
-125 TIKHSFNERN
+125 IIKHSFNASN
-135 QYLFKGDENANFTYK
+135 QSLFKGDANAGFIYK
-150 TKSNNLNYF
+150 TKTGNLNYF

-198 TDADSIV
+198 TDADTIV

-216 IACAPDSKTIAIS
+216 IACSPDSKTIAIS

-240 IHSDNPQQFS
+240 ISSGNPSSFS
-250 YIDNIVIDYKMNL
+250 YLDNIVIDYRMNL
-263 NFSAGV
+263 NFSSNT

-289 NKYILVGKMGS
+289 NKYILVGKMGG

-319 MKTNMRHLVI
+319 MKTNMRHLII
-329 KDGWLYLSSNKYGY
+329 KDAWLYLSSNKYGY
-343 VQKTLLND
+343 VQKTLLSD
-351 FVNYVASNSK
+351 FVKYFSTASK
-361 LGTYNKW
+361 MGAYDKW
-368 QSAFVGI
+368 QNAFVGI
-375 GARTISVDPSG
+375 GARTISIDPSG

-392 INNESKVAI
+392 VNNESKVSI
-401 VRTSDMKVIASCNAD
+401 VRTSDMKLLASCNAD
-416 SYPVGMDMSEDGQI
+416 SYPVGMDMSEDGKT

-445 VMVFKVDYGD
+445 VMVFKVKYGE

>member
-1 MFNIKK
+1 MK
-7 LNLHSKYPSIRF
+7 NLF
-19 KKNNKM
+19 FTL
-25 KPLFLLLTYSFL
+25 LFPTLTTLS
-37 VSSTISAQRSG
+37 VNAQRSG
-48 VPIGSNSNSSENG
+48 VPIGTSSNSAGSG
-61 VSIRLIKRFQH
+61 ISISLVKRFQH

-77 KNPDDV
+77 KNENDV
-83 FDNAINS
+83 FDVSINS

-109 GEATAV
+109 GEETAV
-115 YDMISYKKIK
+115 YDLTTFKKIK
-125 TIKHSFNERN
+125 IIKHSFNASN
-135 QYLFKGDENANFTYK
+135 QYLFKGDANASFIYK
-150 TKSNNLNYF
+150 TKTGNLNYF

-198 TDADSIV
+198 TDADTIV

-216 IACAPDSKTIAIS
+216 IACSPDSKTIAIS

-240 IHSDNPQQFS
+240 ISSGNPSSFS
-250 YIDNIVIDYKMNL
+250 YLDNIVIDYRMNL
-263 NFSAGV
+263 NFSSNT

-306 DIANRKY
+306 DIEKRKY

-319 MKTNMRHLVI
+319 MKTNMRHLII
-329 KDGWLYLSSNKYGY
+329 KDAW
-343 VQKTLLND
+343 
-351 FVNYVASNSK
+351 
-361 LGTYNKW
+361 
-368 QSAFVGI
+368 
-375 GARTISVDPSG
+375 
-386 KYLFAA
+386 
-392 INNESKVAI
+392 
-401 VRTSDMKVIASCNAD
+401 
-416 SYPVGMDMSEDGQI
+416 
-430 LIVTAQGKTGGGGNS
+430 
-445 VMVFKVDYGD
+445 

>member
-1 MFNIKK
+1 MK
-7 LNLHSKYPSIRF
+7 NLF
-19 KKNNKM
+19 FTL
-25 KPLFLLLTYSFL
+25 LFPTLTTLS
-37 VSSTISAQRSG
+37 VNAQRSG
-48 VPIGSNSNSSENG
+48 VPLGTSSNSAGSG
-61 VSIRLIKRFQH
+61 ISISLVKRFQH

-77 KNPDDV
+77 KNENDV
-83 FDNAINS
+83 FDVSINS

-109 GEATAV
+109 GEETAV
-115 YDMISYKKIK
+115 YDLTTFKKIK
-125 TIKHSFNERN
+125 IIKHSFNASN
-135 QYLFKGDENANFTYK
+135 QYLFKGDANAGFIYK
-150 TKSNNLNYF
+150 TKTGNLNYF

-198 TDADSIV
+198 TDADTIV

-216 IACAPDSKTIAIS
+216 IACSPDSKTIAIS

-240 IHSDNPQQFS
+240 VSSGNPSSFS
-250 YIDNIVIDYKMNL
+250 YLDNIVIDYRMNL
-263 NFSAGV
+263 NFSSNT

-289 NKYILVGKMGS
+289 NKYILVGKMGG

-306 DIANRKY
+306 DIAKRKY

-319 MKTNMRHLVI
+319 MKTNMRHLII
-329 KDGWLYLSSNKYGY
+329 KDAWLYLSSNKYGY
-343 VQKTLLND
+343 VQKTLLSD
-351 FVNYVASNSK
+351 FVKYFSTASK
-361 LGTYNKW
+361 MGAYDKW
-368 QSAFVGI
+368 QNAFVGI
-375 GARTISVDPSG
+375 GARTISIDPSG

-392 INNESKVAI
+392 VNNESKVSI
-401 VRTSDMKVIASCNAD
+401 VRTSDMKVLASCNAD
-416 SYPVGMDMSEDGQI
+416 SYPVGMDMSEDGKT

-445 VMVFKVDYGD
+445 VMVFKVKYGE